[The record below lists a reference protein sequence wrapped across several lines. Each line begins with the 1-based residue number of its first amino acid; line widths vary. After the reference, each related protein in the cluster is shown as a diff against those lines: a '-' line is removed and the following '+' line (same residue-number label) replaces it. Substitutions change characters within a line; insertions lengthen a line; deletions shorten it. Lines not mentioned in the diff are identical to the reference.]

1 MLVFKKHGENPS
13 HTHQLDD
20 ALSAEEMRGHFFI
33 DGDRSSECHSFELP
47 QISFTQKSD
56 WKPALNNRYI

>member
-13 HTHQLDD
+13 HTHQLDN

-33 DGDRSSECHSFELP
+33 DGDRSIECHSF
-47 QISFTQKSD
+47 
-56 WKPALNNRYI
+56 